1 MNENT
6 ITRRSLLGK
15 TAAGAAAAAVVAAI
29 PTIADAAPE
38 LKIPAAAQRPGLST
52 WRDPAIM
59 AREHELERQFEA
71 TLTPSQDDLWMQLS
85 DTRSDQ
91 ILAEQE
97 KFVAALGEHMPGLA
111 RAIEIVAFGHGDI
124 ASGRCCDVWY
134 I

>member
-1 MNENT
+1 MTENT
-6 ITRRSLLGK
+6 ISRRSLIGAAA
-15 TAAGAAAAAVVAAI
+15 TIAAAGAAVVA
-29 PTIADAAPE
+29 
-38 LKIPAAAQRPGLST
+38 LPAAAQAAQPKAKGLST

-59 AREHELERQFEA
+59 AREHELERRFEA
-71 TLTPSQDDLWMQLS
+71 TLTPAQADLWMQLS

-97 KFVAALGEHMPGLA
+97 RFVTALGEHIPGLA

-124 ASGRCCDVWY
+124 VSGRCCDVWY